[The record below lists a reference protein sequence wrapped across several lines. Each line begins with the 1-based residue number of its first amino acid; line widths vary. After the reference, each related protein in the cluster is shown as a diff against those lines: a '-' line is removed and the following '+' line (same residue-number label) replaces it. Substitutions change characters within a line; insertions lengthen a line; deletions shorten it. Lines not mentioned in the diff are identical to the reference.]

1 MEEEKPD
8 MGKLEPAHFSHLPV
22 WADGNVYLAGAKAWK
37 KEKHNLVKDDADV
50 QIELLE
56 EDGQYR
62 LSTNLYDYLDGFTT
76 GIINSDV
83 LGKAFEPEQRFEE
96 RDGSDIVFQSDYL
109 GNHRGVSTVPG
120 PFADVKELD
129 EVIWID

>member
-1 MEEEKPD
+1 MSVTFEMITKDNVNSFLDYLTEEK
-8 MGKLEPAHFSHLPV
+8 KFAPATRNNRLY
-22 WADGNVYLAGAKAWK
+22 GG
-37 KEKHNLVKDDADV
+37 EKRTV
-50 QIELLE
+50 QAIN
-56 EDGQYR
+56 QSVR
-62 LSTNLYDYLDGFTT
+62 LSGRNYLDGFTT

-109 GNHRGVSTVPG
+109 GNHRGVSTIPG

-129 EVIWID
+129 EVIWMD

>member
-1 MEEEKPD
+1 M
-8 MGKLEPAHFSHLPV
+8 
-22 WADGNVYLAGAKAWK
+22 
-37 KEKHNLVKDDADV
+37 KDDADV
-50 QIELLE
+50 QIELVE

-109 GNHRGVSTVPG
+109 GNHRGVSTIPG
-120 PFADVKELD
+120 LMCIPHQIFSSDAVFA
-129 EVIWID
+129 IM